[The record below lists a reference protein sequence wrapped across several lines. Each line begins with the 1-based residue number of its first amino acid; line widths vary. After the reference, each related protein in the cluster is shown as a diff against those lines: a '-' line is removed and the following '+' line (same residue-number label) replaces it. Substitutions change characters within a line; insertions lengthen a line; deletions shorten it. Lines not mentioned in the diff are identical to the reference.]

1 MGTFENFWKLWE
13 LMGTL
18 GTFENFGER
27 WKLWG
32 TSRTVANFGLEL
44 WVEWNFPVPTAKF
57 QPEVP
62 KRSQI
67 FQSSQSSLATFTN
80 KLEKN
85 GKNDMEDTDN
95 MLKW

>member
-1 MGTFENFWKLWE
+1 
-13 LMGTL
+13 MGTL
-18 GTFENFGER
+18 ELLRTFGNYGKFWDPWE
-27 WKLWG
+27 LWG
-32 TSRTVANFGLEL
+32 TSGTVANFGLEL
-44 WVEWNFPVPTAKF
+44 WVEWNFPVPTQKF

-62 KRSQI
+62 KRSPKSQI

-85 GKNDMEDTDN
+85 GKNDMEDTYN